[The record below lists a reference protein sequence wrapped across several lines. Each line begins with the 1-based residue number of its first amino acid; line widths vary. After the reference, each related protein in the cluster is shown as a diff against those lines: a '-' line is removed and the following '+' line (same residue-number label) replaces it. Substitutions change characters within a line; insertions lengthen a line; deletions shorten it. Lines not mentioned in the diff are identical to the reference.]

1 MIKEIVKNL
10 NLSSTL
16 RINEISKDLEAQG
29 KDVFK
34 FGFGQ
39 SPFKVPD
46 DVVLELK
53 NNADKNNYLPV
64 QGLPELREAI
74 AKHISI
80 KKNYNYSAENILI
93 GPGTKELMFLLN
105 ILFDGDVL
113 LPVPSWVS
121 YEPQAILGRNKIHW
135 LQTNR
140 EKNWFPTAD
149 EIERIVSKNKDKNY
163 LLILNSPN
171 NPSGQICNNLEDIS
185 IIVKKYNIL
194 VLSDEI
200 YSELSF
206 EDNYK
211 SIANLCPEKTII
223 SNGMSKWCAA
233 GGWRLGHFIIPNEL
247 KKLRNSMKVLASE
260 TFTSVSAP
268 IQHAAVVA
276 YEKDMSKYIN
286 SSRNILKNV
295 GEYVYDNL
303 RSNKVLISKP
313 QGGFYLMPEFLDKK
327 FQTSEAMCK
336 DLLNNTG
343 VALLPGSDFGILKN
357 KMIARLSFTDF
368 NGEDFMKNVLNNE
381 NINLDIIAKFAPK
394 IVEGTKRLKDW
405 VKFN

>member
-29 KDVFK
+29 KNVFK

-53 NNADKNNYLPV
+53 NNANKNNYLPV

-80 KKNYNYSAENILI
+80 KKNYNYSAESILI

-113 LPVPSWVS
+113 LPTPSWVS
-121 YEPQAILGRNKIHW
+121 YKPQAILGRNKIHW

-140 EKNWFPTAD
+140 EKNWFPTAN
-149 EIERIVSKNKDKNY
+149 EIEIIVSKNKDKNY

-171 NPSGQICNNLEDIS
+171 NPSGQICNNLEEIS
-185 IIVKKYNIL
+185 LIVKKYNIL

-206 EDNYK
+206 KDNYK

-223 SNGMSKWCAA
+223 SNGLSKWCAA
-233 GGWRLGHFIIPNEL
+233 GGWRLGYFIIPNEL
-247 KKLRNSMKVLASE
+247 KKLKNSMKVLVSE
-260 TFTSVSAP
+260 TFSSVSAP
-268 IQHAAVVA
+268 IQYAAVVA
-276 YEKDMSKYIN
+276 YEKNMSKYVN

-313 QGGFYLMPEFLDKK
+313 QGGFYLMPEFVDKK
-327 FQTSEAMCK
+327 YISSEEMCT

-343 VALLPGSDFGILKN
+343 VVLLPGSDFGLPKN
-357 KMIARLSFTDF
+357 KMFARLSFTDF
-368 NGEDFMKNVLNNE
+368 NGEEFMKNFPSDK
-381 NINLDIIAKFAPK
+381 DIKVEDIEKLAPK
-394 IVEGTKRLKDW
+394 IAEGTKRIKKW
-405 VKFN
+405 VGST